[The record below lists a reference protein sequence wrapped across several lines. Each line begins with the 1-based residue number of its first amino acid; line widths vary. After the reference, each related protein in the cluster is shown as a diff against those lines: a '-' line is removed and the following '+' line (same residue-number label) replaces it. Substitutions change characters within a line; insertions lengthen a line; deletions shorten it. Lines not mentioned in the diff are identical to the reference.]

1 MAKARAAL
9 HAQDEGSHDED
20 ADGAAHGPAGEA
32 SGRER
37 HFINGLAKGLAVI
50 QAFNDEARALTLAE
64 AAARTGL
71 TRAAARRI
79 LMTLED
85 LGFAAR
91 HGERHFVLTPK
102 VLSLGYAY
110 LTSMP
115 LWTFAE
121 PVLESLV
128 EELGETCSIAVL
140 DGTEL
145 VYVLRIPVHRI
156 LTQGVTIG
164 SRLPLH
170 CHSAGRILLSGLT
183 TVQLEAYFQRATL
196 RSYTPRTLTD
206 PARLRRAVTEAG
218 RKGYAWVQG
227 EMEESI
233 SGLSVP
239 IFQPD
244 GHVLAAL
251 NVSLNRK
258 NASEAAAVR
267 NLLPKLRRAAERL
280 HASLAVRGSPRRV
293 VRMGQVQRPA
303 GRGA

>member
-1 MAKARAAL
+1 MSKAKAANGTL
-9 HAQDEGSHDED
+9 HEEG
-20 ADGAAHGPAGEA
+20 
-32 SGRER
+32 GRDR

-50 QAFNDEARALTLAE
+50 QAFNDEARALTLTE
-64 AAARTGL
+64 AAARTSL

-79 LMTLED
+79 LMTLQD

-91 HGERHFVLTPK
+91 HGDRHFVLTPK

-115 LWTFAE
+115 LWAFAE

-128 EELGETCSIAVL
+128 EELGETCSIAAL

-145 VYVLRIPVHRI
+145 VFILRIPVHRT

-170 CHSAGRILLSGLT
+170 CHSAGRVLLSGLT
-183 TVQLEAYFQRATL
+183 AAQLDAYFEHAQLKRFT
-196 RSYTPRTLTD
+196 SRTVTD
-206 PARLRRAVTEAG
+206 PEKLRKQVVETA
-218 RKGYAWVQG
+218 RKGYAFLNG
-227 EMEESI
+227 EMQEHV

-244 GHVLAAL
+244 GNVLAAL
-251 NVSLNRK
+251 NVSFNRK
-258 NASEAAAVR
+258 SVSEAGMVR
-267 NLLPKLRRAAERL
+267 NYLPKVRRAAERL
-280 HASLAVRGSPRRV
+280 NASLAVGRDTQPRR
-293 VRMGQVQRPA
+293 VRMGQVQRLRRA
-303 GRGA
+303 A

>member
-1 MAKARAAL
+1 MAKASRTA
-9 HAQDEGSHDED
+9 HTPETTDHDDETPG
-20 ADGAAHGPAGEA
+20 
-32 SGRER
+32 GRDR

-50 QAFNDEARALTLAE
+50 QAFNDEARALTLSE

-115 LWTFAE
+115 LWSFAE

-128 EELGETCSIAVL
+128 EELGETCSIGVL

-145 VYVLRIPVHRI
+145 VYVVRIPVHRT
-156 LTQGVTIG
+156 LSQGVTIG
-164 SRLPLH
+164 SRFPLH
-170 CHSAGRILLSGLT
+170 CHSAGRILLAGLNAA
-183 TVQLEAYFQRATL
+183 QLDAYFAHAHLRA
-196 RSYTPRTLTD
+196 YTARTITD
-206 PARLRRAVTEAG
+206 PARLRRAIADTA
-218 RKGYAWVQG
+218 RKGYAWIQG
-227 EMEESI
+227 EMEEPI

-239 IFQPD
+239 IYQPD

-251 NVSLNRK
+251 NVSFTRQ
-258 NASEAAAVR
+258 NATEASAQR
-267 NLLPKLRRAAERL
+267 TLLPKVRRAAERL
-280 HASLAVRGSPRRV
+280 NASLAVRVAPRRV
-293 VRMGQVQRPA
+293 VRMGQVQKTTGKKP
-303 GRGA
+303 

>member
-1 MAKARAAL
+1 MKNPASRTPGD
-9 HAQDEGSHDED
+9 QDDDSGSD
-20 ADGAAHGPAGEA
+20 
-32 SGRER
+32 RER
-37 HFINGLAKGLAVI
+37 HFVNGLAKGLAVI
-50 QAFNDEARALTLAE
+50 RAFNDDARALTLAE

-85 LGFAAR
+85 LGFTAR

-110 LTSMP
+110 LSSMP

-128 EELGETCSIAVL
+128 EELGETCSIATI

-156 LTQGVTIG
+156 LSQGITIG

-170 CHSAGRILLSGLT
+170 CHSAGRILLSGLNP
-183 TVQLEAYFQRATL
+183 VQLDSYFAHARLVAYTE
-196 RSYTPRTLTD
+196 RTITD
-206 PARLRRAVTEAG
+206 PQQLRRAVADAG
-218 RKGYAWVQG
+218 RKGYAWVHG
-227 EMEESI
+227 EMEANI

-258 NASEAAAVR
+258 NVTEASAVR
-267 NLLPKLRRAAERL
+267 KLLPRVRRAAERL
-280 HASLAVRGSPRRV
+280 NASLAVGRQPQPRV
-293 VRMGQVQRPA
+293 VRMGQVQRLRRA
-303 GRGA
+303 A

>member
-1 MAKARAAL
+1 
-9 HAQDEGSHDED
+9 
-20 ADGAAHGPAGEA
+20 
-32 SGRER
+32 
-37 HFINGLAKGLAVI
+37 
-50 QAFNDEARALTLAE
+50 
-64 AAARTGL
+64 
-71 TRAAARRI
+71 
-79 LMTLED
+79 MTLED

-156 LTQGVTIG
+156 LSQGVTIG

-183 TVQLEAYFQRATL
+183 PVQLDAYFARAKL
-196 RSYTPRTLTD
+196 RAYTDRTVTD
-206 PARLRRAVTEAG
+206 PARLRRTLVEVG

-267 NLLPKLRRAAERL
+267 NLLPKLRRAGERL
-280 HASLAVRGSPRRV
+280 NASLAVRGASRRV
-293 VRMGQVQRPA
+293 VRMGQVRPA
-303 GRGA
+303 ARRGE

>member
-1 MAKARAAL
+1 MAISKRAA
-9 HAQDEGSHDED
+9 AATARSRPAPKEDDEAPSE
-20 ADGAAHGPAGEA
+20 
-32 SGRER
+32 RER
-37 HFINGLAKGLAVI
+37 HFINGLAKGLTVI

-79 LMTLED
+79 LMTLQD

-110 LTSMP
+110 LSSMP

-121 PVLESLV
+121 PVLETLV
-128 EELGETCSIAVL
+128 EELGETCSIAAL

-156 LTQGVTIG
+156 LSQGVTIG

-170 CHSAGRILLSGLT
+170 CHSAGRVLLSGLAPP
-183 TVQLEAYFQRATL
+183 QLDAYFARAQL
-196 RSYTPRTLTD
+196 KAYTSRTIVD
-206 PARLRRAVTEAG
+206 PARLRKAIAETG

-227 EMEESI
+227 EMEEHI
-233 SGLSVP
+233 GGLSVP

-244 GHVLAAL
+244 GHVIAAL
-251 NVSLNRK
+251 NVSINRPTL
-258 NASEAAAVR
+258 SEATALR
-267 NLLPKLRRAAERL
+267 TLLPKVRRAAERL
-280 HASLAVRGSPRRV
+280 NASLAVGRGQSRV
-293 VRMGQVQRPA
+293 VRMGRVQRA
-303 GRGA
+303 RRTA

>member
-1 MAKARAAL
+1 MVKSGRGARKEAPPGD
-9 HAQDEGSHDED
+9 DEVGTEDE
-20 ADGAAHGPAGEA
+20 P
-32 SGRER
+32 GRER

-79 LMTLED
+79 LMTLQD

-110 LTSMP
+110 LSSMP

-128 EELGETCSIAVL
+128 EELGETCSIAAL

-156 LTQGVTIG
+156 LSQGMTIG

-170 CHSAGRILLSGLT
+170 CHSAGRVLLSGLNPT
-183 TVQLEAYFQRATL
+183 QLDGYFARAQLKAYTEHTV
-196 RSYTPRTLTD
+196 TD
-206 PARLRRAVTEAG
+206 PQQLRQRVAETG
-218 RKGYAWVQG
+218 RKGYAWVNG
-227 EMEESI
+227 EMEAHI

-258 NASEAAAVR
+258 NVSEASVVR
-267 NLLPKLRRAAERL
+267 TLLPKVRRAAERL
-280 HASLAVRGSPRRV
+280 NASLAVRQAPARRV
-293 VRMGQVQRPA
+293 VRMGQVQRLRKA
-303 GRGA
+303 A